1 MNEVFTTIETSKEE
15 FTKKLLEK
23 IVDNY
28 KLSVKLKTEI
38 DSGTKIKILYKE
50 NKDEKT
56 RVNESETRSKVYK
69 KKRR

>member
-1 MNEVFTTIETSKEE
+1 MNEVFTTIETSEEE

-28 KLSVKLKTEI
+28 MLSVKFKTEI

-50 NKDEKT
+50 NQDENT
-56 RVNESETRSKVYK
+56 RVNESETRSKV
-69 KKRR
+69 